1 MEWFRNW
8 FRKWFRKT
16 ERKGMQINYNSHG
29 IDYRLEW

>member
-16 ERKGMQINYNSHG
+16 ERKGIQINYNSHG
-29 IDYRLEW
+29 IDLRLEW